1 MACRLFGAKPLPEPM
16 LPYCQLDFWEH
27 TSVKFESKYNPL
39 HSWKFTWI
47 CRFGN
52 GGYFVQG
59 EKLRLDHFRYL
70 SIQWDLHTVKR
81 VCLTELGRVS
91 LHLVSSTNKC
101 TWYIIFAG
109 EAVLFMLRQCLCQK
123 SDDGPASMMLG
134 RQLISD
140 ANCTED
146 IYIYIYVIE
155 TRMRFREVVN
165 HYNNV
170 IMDAMAAQITS
181 LTIVY
186 STVYSGAD
194 QRKHQSFASLDFV
207 RGIHRWPVNSP
218 HKRPVTRE
226 NVSNGW
232 RHNVHGHSIQEF
244 STSRKRILV
253 SMIALHSKGHV

>member
-1 MACRLFGAKPLPEPM
+1 MRPWTGSTLVQVIACRLFGAKPLPEPM
-16 LPYCQLDFWEH
+16 LPYCQLDLWEQ
-27 TSVKFESKYNPL
+27 TSVKFESKYKPF
-39 HSWKFTWI
+39 HSWKCTWI

-52 GGYFVQG
+52 GWYFVQG

-70 SIQWDLHTVKR
+70 SLQWDLHTVKR
-81 VCLTELGRVS
+81 VCPTELGRVS

-109 EAVLFMLRQCLCQK
+109 EAVLFMLQQCLYQK
-123 SDDGPASMMLG
+123 LDDGPASK
-134 RQLISD
+134 
-140 ANCTED
+140 
-146 IYIYIYVIE
+146 IYIYVIK

-165 HYNNV
+165 HYNDV
-170 IMDAMAAQITS
+170 IMGAMASQITS

-194 QRKHQSFASLDFV
+194 QRKHQSSASLAFV

-226 NVSNGW
+226 NVSNRW

-244 STSRKRILV
+244 TTSRKRILV